1 MPEWAILNST
11 ILSILLKPPN
21 IEELGRDQVK
31 TELDFANDY
40 SFKYTL

>member
-21 IEELGRDQVK
+21 TEELGWDHVK
-31 TELDFANDY
+31 TELDFANDSSY
-40 SFKYTL
+40 NYTL